1 MNFTP
6 NSSSKWNTECITERK
21 KVRINSNRNNIIIA
35 TLIQIH
41 LKFDERKVIGHI
53 ILDILITNKTKPA
66 ASFPVG
72 QFCIH
77 GFSTPCR
84 LDRNKNGGGIIIYV
98 SQGITSNMLTKH
110 KFPDD
115 TEALFIEINKL
126 ISVSGYFVDYITHL
140 NLIHTFLINQI
151 KLSMYMPLTR
161 KSC

>member
-1 MNFTP
+1 
-6 NSSSKWNTECITERK
+6 
-21 KVRINSNRNNIIIA
+21 
-35 TLIQIH
+35 
-41 LKFDERKVIGHI
+41 
-53 ILDILITNKTKPA
+53 
-66 ASFPVG
+66 
-72 QFCIH
+72 
-77 GFSTPCR
+77 
-84 LDRNKNGGGIIIYV
+84 
-98 SQGITSNMLTKH
+98 MLTKH